1 MLSDYPE
8 LIAAKLIGV
17 LSSLLP
23 SALIMAAIC
32 TALALFSSQACN
44 PGKVWWR
51 NRGLV
56 TDLWYWLVIPFL
68 APYIRMG
75 LLIAI
80 AALAMAFM
88 TEDQLNDYI
97 ANGPGPVGV
106 LGFWGQAAA
115 YLLVS
120 DFALYWIH
128 RLFHGAHFWR
138 YHAIHHSAEDVDWT
152 TAYRF
157 HPVNSALGPFFV
169 DVLMLYLG
177 VSPTV
182 LLFLVPFQTATAIF
196 VHANLNWTLGP
207 LKYVVATPVFHRW
220 HHTSPQEGGDSNF
233 APTFALWDVLFGTFY
248 MPEGKLPQRYG
259 VDDVQFPQ
267 GFLRQLAYPFVST
280 EKPEA
285 AEAAVSAPSS
295 AIGSAPPRPQ
305 S

>member
-1 MLSDYPE
+1 MLSEYPQ
-8 LIAAKLIGV
+8 LIAAKLFGV

-51 NRGLV
+51 NRGLI
-56 TDLWYWLVIPFL
+56 TDLWYWLLIPFL

-75 LLIAI
+75 LLVAI
-80 AALAMAFM
+80 AALAMAFV

-97 ANGPGPVGV
+97 ANGHGPAGT

-115 YLLVS
+115 YLLMS
-120 DFALYWIH
+120 DFLLYWIH

-177 VSPTV
+177 VSPAV
-182 LLFLVPFQTATAIF
+182 LLALVPLQTTTAIF

-220 HHTSPQEGGDSNF
+220 HHTSPQQGGDSNF
-233 APTFALWDVLFGTFY
+233 ASTFALWDVLFSTFY
-248 MPEGKLPQRYG
+248 MPEGKLPQTYG
-259 VDDVQFPQ
+259 VDDAQFPQ
-267 GFLRQLAYPFVST
+267 GFLRQLVYPFVGA
-280 EKPEA
+280 EKPDN
-285 AEAAVSAPSS
+285 AVAPVSVPPS

-305 S
+305 P